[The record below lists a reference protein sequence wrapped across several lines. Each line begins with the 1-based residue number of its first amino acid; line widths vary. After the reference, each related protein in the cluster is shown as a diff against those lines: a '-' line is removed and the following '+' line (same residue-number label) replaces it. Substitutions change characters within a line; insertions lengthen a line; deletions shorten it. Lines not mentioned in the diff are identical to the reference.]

1 NYIAPETDL
10 EKQLVAVYGEV
21 LGINA
26 ETISIH
32 DDFFRLGGDS
42 IISIQLVGRMK
53 QRLDVRVNVKEVFS
67 SRTPAVLAKL
77 IEEKK
82 SATQIELLTEQGI
95 LVGNVPFLP
104 IQEWFFSQIELGY
117 LPDFNHWNQSFLLN
131 VPELDKAIFE
141 QSINLLIEKHDVFRM
156 QYPKENG
163 LYSQQYGDE
172 KAFAEISYLD
182 VSSIHSDEL
191 PEIFT
196 GWQKQF
202 DIEKGPLYHI
212 GYITGYEDHTAR
224 IFFAFHHLIIDV
236 VSWRIIT
243 EDLKNI
249 YQSLEKGE
257 NYQIKKGSS
266 YRQWTEAIKGYKSE
280 NSEAR
285 DLELS
290 YWNRITKTVNQTN
303 NTLEALSVQEQHH
316 DILALDKEYTE
327 KLIRGSHHVYQTQIN
342 DLLLSALATALG
354 DLTGDSHHAV
364 LLESHGREEIFDN
377 LDITETV
384 GWFTSMYPLL
394 LETGKEVNDTVVLTK
409 EALRSI
415 PNNGIGYGNL
425 VGYTDQEL
433 PKISFNYLGQLDQ
446 EENSGEKTWFIAA
459 EDNGVSI
466 GESNR
471 GSYLIGI
478 NGAVVDGELR
488 FRISAHLE
496 QDKVTRFA
504 QSFKD
509 QMITIIDELSKN
521 TRSFLT
527 PSDIDHIISAKQLVN
542 LQESVEIEGVYLA
555 NSLQEGFVY
564 HALSQGDKDDAYRIQ
579 LTWDYL
585 AGINT
590 DKLKE
595 AWSHTQQQFPA
606 LRLRFD
612 WSEEIVQVIDKESPL
627 DWRYQDITGM
637 NEEEQEELIKELTQK
652 DRFEVYDL
660 SESRLFRVYL
670 FKRSEKHYTCLFSN
684 HHAVLDGWSMPI
696 ILKRIHDIYL
706 SLIKDQKSE
715 WMTDQ
720 AYINT
725 QKYLQQ
731 HKDASRSFWKDYM
744 ATLEDREDLSSLIKD
759 SQRHIDLGTYRQIK
773 EHSLVT
779 MTIGDDQYQQLKR
792 FTTENGFTV
801 NAVLQYLWHNQLR
814 IYSGLE
820 TTVVGT
826 TVSGRSLPVDGI
838 ESSAGLFINTLPL
851 IVQHKEGLVTDV
863 ISEIQHRSSELNTH
877 SDMSLAEL
885 NQDSSRIFSSLF
897 VYENY
902 PVPEAGEDS
911 NEVGFVFKGG
921 VEKLDYPLGIMA
933 FEHGDS
939 VIMKIN
945 YEGALFEHKTMEN
958 LTEGMK
964 SILAQMLENWKITSG
979 ELSYLPKEQLELMQ
993 IWNATENAYPSDRTI
1008 HELFENQA
1016 EITPDHIALVYK
1028 DVKLSYKELNERSNR
1043 LANHLI
1049 AAYNL

>member
-1 NYIAPETDL
+1 NKNYTAPETEL
-10 EKQLVAVYGEV
+10 EKQLVVIYSEV

-26 ETISIH
+26 KTISIH

-42 IISIQLVGRMK
+42 IISIQLVGRIK
-53 QRLDVRVNVKEVFS
+53 QRLDIRINVKEVFS
-67 SRTPAVLAKL
+67 SRTPSVLAKL

-95 LVGNVPFLP
+95 LTGNVPLLP
-104 IQEWFFSQIELGY
+104 IQEWFFSQIESGY

-131 VPELDKAIFE
+131 VPELDKEIFE
-141 QSINLLIEKHDVFRM
+141 QSIKLLIDKHDVFRM

-163 LYSQQYGDE
+163 TYSQEYGDQ
-172 KAFAEISYLD
+172 KAAAEISYLD
-182 VSSIHSDEL
+182 VSSIHPDEL
-191 PEIFT
+191 SGILT
-196 GWQKQF
+196 IWQKQF
-202 DIEKGPLYHI
+202 DIEKSPLFHI

-243 EDLKNI
+243 EDLKNM
-249 YQSLEKGE
+249 YQSLEKGGT
-257 NYQIKKGSS
+257 YKIQKGSS
-266 YRQWTEAIKGYKSE
+266 YRQWAEAIKGYESK
-280 NSEAR
+280 NSEAG
-285 DLELS
+285 DQELS

-303 NTLEALSVQEQHH
+303 NSLEAISVQEQNH

-342 DLLLSALATALG
+342 DLLLSALARSLG
-354 DLTGDSHHAV
+354 NLTGDVHHAI
-364 LLESHGREEIFDN
+364 LLENHGREEVFGN

-394 LETGKEVNDTVVLTK
+394 LENGKDVNDTVILTK

-415 PNNGIGYGNL
+415 PNNGIGYGSL
-425 VGYTDQEL
+425 VGYMDQEL
-433 PKISFNYLGQLDQ
+433 PKVSFNYLGQLDQ
-446 EENSGEKTWFIAA
+446 KENSGEKTWFIAA
-459 EDNGVSI
+459 EDSGVSI
-466 GESNR
+466 GESNL

-496 QDKVTRFA
+496 QEQVTQFA
-504 QSFKD
+504 QNFKN
-509 QMITIIDELSKN
+509 QIVTIIDELSKN

-527 PSDIDHIISAKQLVN
+527 SSDVDYIISDKQLFN
-542 LQESVEIEGVYLA
+542 LQELNEIEGVYLA

-585 AGINT
+585 AEINT
-590 DKLKE
+590 TKLKE

-627 DWRYQDITGM
+627 DWRYQDITGI
-637 NEEEQEELIKELTQK
+637 NEEEQDKLIQEITGK

-660 SESRLFRVYL
+660 SKSGLFRIYL

-684 HHAVLDGWSMPI
+684 HHAILDGWSMPI

-706 SLIKDQKSE
+706 SLIKDQQSE
-715 WMTDQ
+715 WITDQ
-720 AYINT
+720 AYVNT

-731 HKDASRSFWKDYM
+731 HKDISRNFWKDYM
-744 ATLEDREDLSSLIKD
+744 GTLENREDLSSLIKN
-759 SQRHIDLGTYRQIK
+759 SQKHIDLGTYRQIK

-779 MTIGDDQYQQLKR
+779 MTVTGEEYQQLKR

-814 IYSGLE
+814 IYSGVE

-851 IVQHKEGLVTDV
+851 IVQHKEGLVADV
-863 ISEIQHRSSELNTH
+863 ISDIQQRASELNTH

-911 NEVGFVFKGG
+911 NEVGFAFKGG

-933 FEHGDS
+933 FEHGES

-945 YEGALFEHKTMEN
+945 YEGALFEQKTMEN
-958 LTEGMK
+958 LMEGMK
-964 SILAQMLENWKITSG
+964 NILAQMLENWKITSG
-979 ELSYLPKEQLELMQ
+979 QLSYVSKEQFKLMQ
-993 IWNATENAYPSDRTI
+993 SWNSTENVYPSEKTI
-1008 HELFENQA
+1008 QNLFESQV
-1016 EITPDHIALVYK
+1016 ERTPGRTALVYK
-1028 DVKLSYKELNERSNR
+1028 DIRLSYQ
-1043 LANHLI
+1043 
-1049 AAYNL
+1049 